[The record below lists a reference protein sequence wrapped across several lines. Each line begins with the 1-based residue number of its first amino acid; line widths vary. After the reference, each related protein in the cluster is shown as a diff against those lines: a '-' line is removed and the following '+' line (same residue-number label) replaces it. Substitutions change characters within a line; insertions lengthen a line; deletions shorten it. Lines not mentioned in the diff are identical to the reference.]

1 MFFTKGL
8 HNQAAGSFQ
17 FYFNKFYSSKGIR
30 FHVYFSTPHNK
41 FYRFIMYEHSGVW
54 KIIQTNEVP
63 DWVMSFEAELSNA
76 IAAYTVAAVEQG
88 AEHVA

>member
-8 HNQAAGSFQ
+8 HSQTAGFFQ

-30 FHVYFSTPHNK
+30 FHVYFSTPNNK
-41 FYRFIMYEHSGVW
+41 LYEHSGGW

-63 DWVMSFEAELSNA
+63 DWVMGFEPELSSA
-76 IAAYTVAAVEQG
+76 IAAYTVASVQQG